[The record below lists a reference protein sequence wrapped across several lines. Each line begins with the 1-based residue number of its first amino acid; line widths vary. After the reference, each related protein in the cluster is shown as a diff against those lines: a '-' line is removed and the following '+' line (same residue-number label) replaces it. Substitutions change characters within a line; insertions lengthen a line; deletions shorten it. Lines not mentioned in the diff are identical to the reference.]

1 MEPNP
6 TITTTSTSSFS
17 AQAEKELI
25 ATAFRKR
32 LRKQPLS
39 ASEQAALKR
48 FEKER
53 EERLRWEYY
62 GTIPQ
67 KHWKAMSGRQAQ
79 IINDQAK
86 RYGIPFDGAVID
98 LPKVIRA
105 LHDFLAANALKL
117 AKDGDPMMAGGDSP
131 ALEEYRR
138 EQVLM
143 ARLKRGEMEGQ
154 LIPRDESRMALGR
167 IAAILRNCGELLQR
181 QFGPGALDI
190 LNEALDDAEQE
201 TDRFFGE
208 LEATGKPN
216 VNADSTTAAAP
227 CLPDD
232 VACKQGDTH
241 VVGDGIPPVE

>member
-17 AQAEKELI
+17 AQVEKELI
-25 ATAFRKR
+25 TTAFRKR

-67 KHWKAMSGRQAQ
+67 KHWKAMSGRPAQ

-86 RYGIPFDGAVID
+86 RYGIPFDGAVVD
-98 LPKVIRA
+98 LPKVIRS
-105 LHDFLAANALKL
+105 LHDFLAANAYKL
-117 AKDGDPMMAGGDSP
+117 AKDDDPLMGGGDSP

-143 ARLKRGEMEGQ
+143 ARYKRLELERQ
-154 LIPRDESRMALGR
+154 LIPRDEARVVQGR
-167 IAAILRNCGELLQR
+167 IASIIRNCGEVLQR
-181 QFGPGALDI
+181 QFGPAALDI
-190 LNEALDDAEQE
+190 LNEALDDAEAEVNRMFSEQAAE
-201 TDRFFGE
+201 
-208 LEATGKPN
+208 N
-216 VNADSTTAAAP
+216 VKTENIAP
-227 CLPDD
+227 D
-232 VACKQGDTH
+232 AK
-241 VVGDGIPPVE
+241 